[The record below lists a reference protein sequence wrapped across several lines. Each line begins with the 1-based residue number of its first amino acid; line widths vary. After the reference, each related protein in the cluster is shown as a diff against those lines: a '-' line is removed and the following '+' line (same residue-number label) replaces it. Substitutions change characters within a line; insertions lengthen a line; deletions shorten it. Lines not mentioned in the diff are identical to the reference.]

1 MKIIAHRAN
10 INGCNSSNENRLSQI
25 RKCIELG
32 YDVEIDIRVIKNSLF
47 LGHDCPEEKITEKE
61 IFELKEI
68 CWIHCKNLEAINYFK
83 QFGELYNY
91 FWHENDKYTLTSKGY
106 IWTYPGELLSVN
118 SIWVMPEQT
127 TSINKLSNLKNKQ
140 LAGICT
146 DYPNLIT

>member
-10 INGCNSSNENRLSQI
+10 VNGSNSSTENKLHQI
-25 RKCIELG
+25 RKCVKFG
-32 YDVEIDIRVIKNSLF
+32 YDVEIDIRVIKNSIF
-47 LGHDCPEEKITEKE
+47 LGHDGPEEKITEKE

-91 FWHENDKYTLTSKGY
+91 FWHENDKFTLTSKGY
-106 IWTYPGELLSVN
+106 IWTYPGELLSEN
-118 SIWVMPEQT
+118 SICVMPEQS
-127 TSINKLSNLKNKQ
+127 TSINKLSDLKNKQ